1 MKKVSLIVYL
11 KGMLGE
17 WRGIEREGEKKD
29 LAELSFY
36 EDSILL

>member
-1 MKKVSLIVYL
+1 VDL
-11 KGMLGE
+11 KAVLGE
-17 WRGIEREGEKKD
+17 WRGVEREGGKKD